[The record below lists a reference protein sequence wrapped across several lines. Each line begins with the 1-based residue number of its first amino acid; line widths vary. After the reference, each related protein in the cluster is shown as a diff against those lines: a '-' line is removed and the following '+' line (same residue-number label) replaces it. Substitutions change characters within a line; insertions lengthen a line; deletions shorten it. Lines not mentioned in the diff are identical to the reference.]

1 MGNYCSLKQKDGG
14 GGSDEYLQKA
24 RYKKNQRKAD
34 KSTNVI
40 SVPKKGKRQTAVSAV
55 GITTATNS
63 SKAAVASKC
72 NVGGVTFI
80 IPRIEQPENQSTAAT
95 VIYKPFEPNN
105 ISSFIDKTPEKCFT
119 FILPDEL
126 KNVSTETKKLLLGV
140 FEKTANSANQKT
152 NKIIVYIC
160 VPDNK
165 GFPDERQSLYQTV
178 LPAIRSKCTKIG
190 YELHVVDLYCELW
203 QRQEYGQLDTAVR
216 LSELRR
222 QNRVGHVVPIVFV
235 DDSLGPPVLPHVM
248 TKQDFDLAR
257 TKTPDA
263 SKLIEKWYTLDAQK
277 NHYELRN
284 EMMFETTFETQE
296 ADEKLWHDEKVQ
308 LQIALMKAFD
318 SKSLRSGYVE
328 QVLQQEVRNEI
339 ILNSELAKRSVWIIN
354 NYDVVSGNKCKTT
367 AVESKKRLEQL
378 SKQLKNELL
387 ETNIIFYE
395 TANAPE
401 FLKKIESV
409 LTTIIE
415 YVDKEREKQEPTYG
429 VSGLL
434 LEELKIQTWFGYNA
448 AKRAVRRDEAMERAK
463 KYLTDAD
470 AGYPLILY
478 GPSGSGKTTA
488 MAAITKHCHLWNQNS
503 AVVVRFANASAYS
516 SSLEQTLN
524 SLVVQL
530 NLLDSGKS
538 IWFKHDVQLY
548 SKQITRL
555 LGSIGSKR
563 PVTLIVDGVDRFKN
577 CLVDWI
583 PQSLPNNVKIVV
595 SASEP
600 SAHLNRL
607 RQTIKTPDSYIRI
620 GNMTDEQINSL
631 SSATIIRPIGGSGG
645 ETSKTNGKM
654 VAAKTPLEIQVSSLC
669 SKIRNSKQPPSS
681 EKWVE
686 AIFDNVESYLGK
698 DKVSSVI
705 GHMCATR
712 YGLLDSELI
721 ELLSSE
727 NEFRASDLSVAVI
740 SPPAGLFWAMFN
752 ELMSSF
758 LYWFKTDR
766 YATVRWK
773 NAVVAEV
780 ASRRYSES
788 ILRIKKKII
797 SYYDDQVVVVAEDD
811 SGKNSLPKRRKLD
824 ECTHLTDQAETI
836 KEFFSNFD
844 WVLEKLNNG
853 SVLQLLD
860 DLSAH
865 AQEPQA
871 RFLRDFL
878 SSAMPAMMDNGNQ
891 LFSQM
896 SLYQP
901 AADRYPALI
910 NAPPFPTLMPL
921 VLTDAAIAASQLSE
935 STAQQSDGA
944 GTAGKFD
951 LVKRFNDD
959 ANYVIT
965 VSTGRKEISVWD
977 VHTCMRVRTLKG
989 ILHPTAL
996 KLIDNQRCIVLCERK
1011 LIVINLA
1018 TGKVISKLKGV
1029 MNQNMPYF
1037 GLHSSTKI
1045 VALARSRMHV
1055 NLIDIETGTIEAY
1068 FKAGEDRFLN
1078 SLLVSGN
1085 GRVMVCGDET
1095 QKPFPL
1101 LVWNLTSRQLM
1112 YDLRIPFHEFVTRL
1126 AAITYEGHYVCCV
1139 AQEVDEPGPNFIV
1152 VYDLQSGTLFKK
1164 WKPGVNCVALDISSK
1179 DGCVLSGHE
1188 NGHICIWDLTTG
1200 NCRWTLS
1207 GHVAPVTSLRLDPAG
1222 GSFVSLDTHARDR
1235 TIKLWNVTTGQ
1246 LVSEFTPVNPIT
1258 AFEILPGGK
1267 FVVVASLGSAHP
1279 TVLQLRGPQ
1288 QSVDEQTTTTTI
1300 YGGETTLEVDLS
1312 LDFRD
1317 DAAAATTSTP
1327 VPVKTSAAVS
1337 R

>member
-1 MGNYCSLKQKDGG
+1 MGNYCSSKQKDGG

-24 RYKKNQRKAD
+24 RYKKNQKKAD
-34 KSTNVI
+34 KATNVI
-40 SVPKKGKRQTAVSAV
+40 SVPKKGKSQVAVSAV
-55 GITTATNS
+55 ATTTVTNS
-63 SKAAVASKC
+63 NKAAHASNC
-72 NVGGVTFI
+72 NVGGQPFI
-80 IPRIEQPENQSTAAT
+80 IPKIEQPDEQSTTAT
-95 VIYKPFEPNN
+95 TVCKPFEPNN
-105 ISSFIDKTPEKCFT
+105 ISTPIVDKTPEKCFT

-126 KNVSTETKKLLLGV
+126 KSVSTETKKLLLGV
-140 FEKTANSANQKT
+140 FEPTTNQKT
-152 NKIIVYIC
+152 NKIVVYIC
-160 VPDNK
+160 LPDNK
-165 GFPDERQSLYQTV
+165 GFPDERQCLYKSV
-178 LPAIRSKCTKIG
+178 LPEIRSKCTKIG
-190 YELHVVDLYCELW
+190 YELHVVDLHCDH
-203 QRQEYGQLDTAVR
+203 QQQEFGQLDNAVR
-216 LSELRR
+216 LAELRR
-222 QNRVGHVVPIVFV
+222 QNRVGHVVPVVFV
-235 DDSLGPPVLPHVM
+235 DDSLGPPVLPHEM
-248 TKQDFDLAR
+248 TRQDFDLAR

-277 NHYELRN
+277 NNFELRN

-308 LQIALMKAFD
+308 LQIALMKVFD
-318 SKSLRSGYVE
+318 SKSLRNGYVE
-328 QVLQQEVRNEI
+328 QVFQQEVYNEI
-339 ILNSELAKRSVWIIN
+339 MLNAELAKKSVWIIN
-354 NYDVVSGNKCKTT
+354 NYDVVPGHKCKTT

-378 SKQLKNELL
+378 SKQLKNELP

-395 TANAPE
+395 IANVTE
-401 FLKKIESV
+401 SIKKIGSVLMSIIESV
-409 LTTIIE
+409 
-415 YVDKEREKQEPTYG
+415 DKESEKQEPTYG
-429 VSGLL
+429 VSTVL
-434 LEELKIQTWFGYNA
+434 LEELRVQAWFGYNA
-448 AKRAVRRDEAMERAK
+448 AKRAIRRDEAMERAK

-470 AGYPLILY
+470 AAYPLILY
-478 GPSGSGKTTA
+478 GPSGSGKTTVI
-488 MAAITKHCHLWNQNS
+488 AAIAKQCHLWNQDA

-516 SSLEQTLN
+516 LSLEQTLN

-530 NLLDSGKS
+530 NLVDNGKCT
-538 IWFKHDVQLY
+538 WYKHDVQLY
-548 SKQITRL
+548 SEQITRL

-563 PVTLIVDGVDRFKN
+563 PVTLIVDGFDRFEN
-577 CLVDWI
+577 DLVDWI

-595 SASEP
+595 SVSEP
-600 SAHLNRL
+600 SEHLNRL
-607 RQTIKTPDSYIRI
+607 RQTIKTIDSYIRI
-620 GNMTDEQINSL
+620 ANMTDEQIDSL
-631 SSATIIRPIGGSGG
+631 LSAPIIRPIGGVGG
-645 ETSKTNGKM
+645 GSETTKTDRKT
-654 VAAKTPLEIQVSSLC
+654 VTAKTPLELQASLLC

-686 AIFDNVESYLGK
+686 AIFDNIESHLGK

-712 YGLLDSELI
+712 YGLLDSELV

-727 NEFRASDLSVAVI
+727 NEFRASDLSVTGI
-740 SPPAGLFWAMFN
+740 PTSAGIFWATFN

-773 NAVVAEV
+773 NVVVAEA
-780 ASRRYSES
+780 ASRRYSTS
-788 ILRIKKKII
+788 IRRINKKIL
-797 SYYDDQVVVVAEDD
+797 SYYEDQVVSDD
-811 SGKNSLPKRRKLD
+811 DCGKKSLLKRRKLD
-824 ECTHLTDQAETI
+824 ESTHLMDRAETI
-836 KEFFSNFD
+836 KQFFSDLD
-844 WVLEKLNNG
+844 WVLEKLNHG
-853 SVLQLLD
+853 TVLQLLD
-860 DLSAH
+860 ELSAH
-865 AQEPQA
+865 AQEPEA

-878 SSAMPAMMDNGNQ
+878 SSAMPAVMNNGNQ
-891 LFSQM
+891 LYSQM

-901 AADRYPALI
+901 VADRYRDLI
-910 NAPPFPTLMPL
+910 NAPPFATLMPL
-921 VLTDAAIAASQLSE
+921 VPVNAATQSLESAASV
-935 STAQQSDGA
+935 SDSPDTTGR
-944 GTAGKFD
+944 FD

-977 VHTCMRVRTLKG
+977 VHTCSRVRTLKG

-1037 GLHSSTKI
+1037 GLHSSTKL

-1164 WKPGVNCVALDISSK
+1164 WKPGMNCVALDISSK

-1207 GHVAPVTSLRLDPAG
+1207 GHVAPVTSLRLDPTG

-1246 LVSEFTPVNPIT
+1246 LISEFTPANPIT

-1267 FVVVASLGSAHP
+1267 FVVVTSSGSAHP

-1288 QSVDEQTTTTTI
+1288 QSADEQTTTTTTTT
-1300 YGGETTLEVDLS
+1300 YGNETTLEVDLS

-1317 DAAAATTSTP
+1317 DVAAAAS
-1327 VPVKTSAAVS
+1327 VPTSAAVS

>member
-1 MGNYCSLKQKDGG
+1 MGNYCSSKQKDGG

-24 RYKKNQRKAD
+24 RYKKSQKKAD
-34 KSTNVI
+34 KATNVI
-40 SVPKKGKRQTAVSAV
+40 SVPKKGKSQVAVSVAA
-55 GITTATNS
+55 TTTVTNS
-63 SKAAVASKC
+63 TKAAHASNC
-72 NVGGVTFI
+72 NVGGVPFI
-80 IPRIEQPENQSTAAT
+80 IPKIEQPDEQSTT
-95 VIYKPFEPNN
+95 STIICKPFEPSN
-105 ISSFIDKTPEKCFT
+105 ISAAIDKTPEKCLPFT
-119 FILPDEL
+119 CILSDEL
-126 KNVSTETKKLLLGV
+126 KNVSIETKKLLLGV
-140 FEKTANSANQKT
+140 FEPTANQKI
-152 NKIIVYIC
+152 NKIVVYIC
-160 VPDNK
+160 LPDNK
-165 GFPDERQSLYQTV
+165 GFPDERQNLYKNV
-178 LPAIRSKCTKIG
+178 LPAIRSKCTEIG
-190 YELHVVDLYCELW
+190 YELHVVDLYCDH
-203 QRQEYGQLDTAVR
+203 QHQQEFGQLDNAVR
-216 LSELRR
+216 LAELRR
-222 QNRVGHVVPIVFV
+222 QNRFGHVVPVVFV
-235 DDSLGPPVLPHVM
+235 DDSLGPPVLPHEM

-257 TKTPDA
+257 IKTPDT

-277 NHYELRN
+277 NNFELRN

-296 ADEKLWHDEKVQ
+296 ADEKQWHDEKVQ
-308 LQIALMKAFD
+308 LQIALMKMFD
-318 SKSLRSGYVE
+318 SKSSQNGYDE
-328 QVLQQEVRNEI
+328 QVFQQEILNEI
-339 ILNSELAKRSVWIIN
+339 MLNAELAKRSVWIIN
-354 NYDVVSGNKCKTT
+354 NYDVISDHKCKTT
-367 AVESKKRLEQL
+367 AMESKKRLEQI
-378 SKQLKNELL
+378 SKQLKNELP

-395 TANAPE
+395 ISNATE
-401 FLKKIESV
+401 SIKKIGSV
-409 LTTIIE
+409 LMSIIE
-415 YVDKEREKQEPTYG
+415 SIDKESEKQEPTYG
-429 VSGLL
+429 ISVKL
-434 LEELKIQTWFGYNA
+434 LEELRIQAWFGYNA

-463 KYLTDAD
+463 KYLTNAD
-470 AGYPLILY
+470 AAYPLILY
-478 GPSGSGKTTA
+478 GPSGSGKTTV
-488 MAAITKHCHLWNQNS
+488 MAAIAKQCYLWNKN
-503 AVVVRFANASAYS
+503 AVVMVRFANASANS
-516 SSLEQTLN
+516 SSLEQTLH

-530 NLLDSGKS
+530 NLVDSGKCT
-538 IWFKHDVQLY
+538 WYKHDVQLY
-548 SKQITRL
+548 SEQITRL
-555 LGSIGSKR
+555 LSSIGSKW
-563 PVTLIVDGVDRFKN
+563 PVALIVDGLDRFEN
-577 CLVDWI
+577 DFVDWI
-583 PQSLPNNVKIVV
+583 PQSLPNNVKIIV

-600 SAHLNRL
+600 STHLNRL
-607 RQTIKTPDSYIRI
+607 YQTIKTTDSYIRI
-620 GNMTDEQINSL
+620 ADLTDEQINSL
-631 SSATIIRPIGGSGG
+631 LSVAIIRPIGGIGSSG
-645 ETSKTNGKM
+645 ETTKIDCKT
-654 VAAKTPLEIQVSSLC
+654 VIIKTPLEFQVSLLC
-669 SKIRNSKQPPSS
+669 SKIRNSKQPSSS

-686 AIFDNVESYLGK
+686 AIFDNIESHLGK
-698 DKVSSVI
+698 DKVSTVI

-712 YGLLDSELI
+712 YGLLDSELV

-727 NEFRASDLSVAVI
+727 NEFRNPDLSVTAI
-740 SPPAGLFWAMFN
+740 PTSAGLFWAMFN

-766 YATVRWK
+766 YATTRWK

-780 ASRRYSES
+780 ASRRYSTS
-788 ILRIKKKII
+788 IQRINKKILL
-797 SYYDDQVVVVAEDD
+797 YFEDQVVSKDD
-811 SGKNSLPKRRKLD
+811 CGKKSLPKRRKLD

-836 KEFFSNFD
+836 KQFFSNLD
-844 WVLEKLNNG
+844 WVLEKLNHG
-853 SVLQLLD
+853 TVLQLLD
-860 DLSAH
+860 ELSVH
-865 AQEPQA
+865 AQEPEA

-878 SSAMPAMMDNGNQ
+878 SSAMPAVMDNGYQ

-901 AADRYPALI
+901 MADRYRALI

-921 VLTDAAIAASQLSE
+921 VPVDAATQLLE
-935 STAQQSDGA
+935 STVPLSDSLDATGR
-944 GTAGKFD
+944 FD

-965 VSTGRKEISVWD
+965 VSTGQKEISVWD
-977 VHTCMRVRTLKG
+977 VHTCSRVRTLKG

-1037 GLHSSTKI
+1037 GLHSSTKL

-1112 YDLRIPFHEFVTRL
+1112 YDLRIPFHEFITRL

-1207 GHVAPVTSLRLDPAG
+1207 GHVAPVTSLRLDPTG
-1222 GSFVSLDTHARDR
+1222 GTFVSLDTHARDR

-1246 LVSEFTPVNPIT
+1246 LVSEYTPTNPIT
-1258 AFEILPGGK
+1258 AFEILPGGE
-1267 FVVVASLGSAHP
+1267 FVVVASSGSAHP

-1288 QSVDEQTTTTTI
+1288 QSADVQTTTTTTTT
-1300 YGGETTLEVDLS
+1300 YGDETTLEVDLS

-1317 DAAAATTSTP
+1317 EVAAAAPAS
-1327 VPVKTSAAVS
+1327 TSAAVS

>member
-1 MGNYCSLKQKDGG
+1 MGNYCSSKQKD

-34 KSTNVI
+34 KSTHVF
-40 SVPKKGKRQTAVSAV
+40 SVPKKGKKHPAVPAVTTTA
-55 GITTATNS
+55 ATNS
-63 SKAAVASKC
+63 SKVAVSSNC

-80 IPRIEQPENQSTAAT
+80 IPRIEYPGEQSTAST
-95 VIYKPFEPNN
+95 IICKPFDPNN
-105 ISSFIDKTPEKCFT
+105 ISSSIVEKTPEKCFS

-140 FEKTANSANQKT
+140 FEPTANQKT
-152 NKIIVYIC
+152 NKIVVYIC
-160 VPDNK
+160 VPENK
-165 GFPDERQSLYQTV
+165 GFSDERQILYKSV
-178 LPAIRSKCTKIG
+178 LPEIRSKCTNIG
-190 YELHVVDLYCELW
+190 YELHVVDLCCDH
-203 QRQEYGQLDTAVR
+203 QQQQECGQLDTAVR
-216 LSELRR
+216 LAELRR
-222 QNRVGHVVPIVFV
+222 QNRVGHVVPVVFV

-257 TKTPDA
+257 NKTPDA

-308 LQIALMKAFD
+308 LQIALMKSFD

-328 QVLQQEVRNEI
+328 QVFQQEVRNEI
-339 ILNSELAKRSVWIIN
+339 ILNAELAKRSMWIIN

-367 AVESKKRLEQL
+367 AVETKKRLEQL
-378 SKQLKNELL
+378 SKQLKNELP

-395 TANAPE
+395 NANAAE
-401 FLKKIESV
+401 SLKKIGTI

-415 YVDKEREKQEPTYG
+415 SVDKEREKQEPKYG

-434 LEELKIQTWFGYNA
+434 LEELRIQAWFGYNA

-463 KYLTDAD
+463 KYLTDPNA
-470 AGYPLILY
+470 AYPLILF
-478 GPSGSGKTTA
+478 GPSGSGKTTV
-488 MAAITKHCHLWNQNS
+488 MASIAKHCHLWNQDA

-530 NLLDSGKS
+530 NLVDSGKCT
-538 IWFKHDVQLY
+538 WFKHDVQLY
-548 SKQITRL
+548 TEQITRL

-563 PVTLIVDGVDRFKN
+563 PVTLIVDGIDRFEN
-577 CLVDWI
+577 DLVDWI

-595 SASEP
+595 SALEP
-600 SAHLNRL
+600 STHLNQL
-607 RQTIKTPDSYIRI
+607 HQTIKSTDSYIRI
-620 GNMTDEQINSL
+620 ANMTDEQIDTLL
-631 SSATIIRPIGGSGG
+631 SAAIIRPIGCGGS
-645 ETSKTNGKM
+645 EMTKT
-654 VAAKTPLEIQVSSLC
+654 VAAKTPLELQVSSLC
-669 SKIRNSKQPPSS
+669 SKIRNSKLPPSS

-686 AIFDNVESYLGK
+686 AIFDNIELHLGK

-705 GHMCATR
+705 GHMCSTR
-712 YGLLDSELI
+712 YGLLDSELV

-727 NEFRASDLSVAVI
+727 NEFRSSDLSVTVT
-740 SPPAGLFWAMFN
+740 SSSAGLFWAIFN

-773 NAVVAEV
+773 NAVVAEA
-780 ASRRYSES
+780 ASRRYNAC
-788 ILRIKKKII
+788 IQRINKKLV
-797 SYYDDQVVVVAEDD
+797 SYYDDQVAAVGDD
-811 SGKNSLPKRRKLD
+811 NNGNKSLPKRRKLD
-824 ECTHLTDQAETI
+824 ECTHLTDRAETI
-836 KEFFSNFD
+836 KEFFTNFD
-844 WVLEKLNNG
+844 WVFEKLNNG

-860 DLSAH
+860 ELSAH
-865 AQEPQA
+865 AQEPEA

-878 SSAMPAMMDNGNQ
+878 SFAMPALMNNGNQ

-901 AADRYPALI
+901 AADRYRALI

-921 VLTDAAIAASQLSE
+921 VPTNAATAQLSE
-935 STAQQSDGA
+935 TAATLSEGA
-944 GTAGKFD
+944 GAEGKFD

-959 ANYVIT
+959 ADYVIT
-965 VSTGRKEISVWD
+965 VSTERKEISVWD

-1037 GLHSSTKI
+1037 GLHSSTKL

-1112 YDLRIPFHEFVTRL
+1112 YDLRIPCHEFVTRL

-1200 NCRWTLS
+1200 NCRWTLN
-1207 GHVAPVTSLRLDPAG
+1207 GHFAPVTSLRLDPGG

-1246 LVSEFTPVNPIT
+1246 LVSEFTPTNPIT
-1258 AFEILPGGK
+1258 AFEILPGGE
-1267 FVVVASLGSAHP
+1267 FVVVTSSGSAHP

-1288 QSVDEQTTTTTI
+1288 QSADEQTTATTTTT

-1317 DAAAATTSTP
+1317 DAAAASAP
-1327 VPVKTSAAVS
+1327 VPTSAAVS

>member
-1 MGNYCSLKQKDGG
+1 MGNYCSSKQKDSG
-14 GGSDEYLQKA
+14 GGSDEYLHKA

-40 SVPKKGKRQTAVSAV
+40 SVPKKGKKHATVPAAATTA
-55 GITTATNS
+55 ATNS
-63 SKAAVASKC
+63 SKVAVSSNC

-80 IPRIEQPENQSTAAT
+80 IPRIEQPEDQSTATT
-95 VIYKPFEPNN
+95 VVCKPFEPNN
-105 ISSFIDKTPEKCFT
+105 ISSSTDKTPEKCFA

-126 KNVSTETKKLLLGV
+126 KSVSTETKKLLLGV
-140 FEKTANSANQKT
+140 FEPTANQKT
-152 NKIIVYIC
+152 NKIVVYIC

-165 GFPDERQSLYQTV
+165 GFPDERQILYKSV
-178 LPAIRSKCTKIG
+178 LPEIRSKCTKIG
-190 YELHVVDLYCELW
+190 YELHVVDLYCDH
-203 QRQEYGQLDTAVR
+203 QQQQEYGQLDTPVR
-216 LSELRR
+216 LAELRR
-222 QNRVGHVVPIVFV
+222 QNRVGHVVPVVFV

-248 TKQDFDLAR
+248 TRQDFDLAR
-257 TKTPDA
+257 NKTPDA

-318 SKSLRSGYVE
+318 SKSSRNGYVE
-328 QVLQQEVRNEI
+328 QVFQQEVRNEI
-339 ILNSELAKRSVWIIN
+339 ILNAELAKRSVWIIN
-354 NYDVVSGNKCKTT
+354 NYDVVSGHKCKTT
-367 AVESKKRLEQL
+367 SVETKKRLEQL
-378 SKQLKNELL
+378 SKQLKNELP
-387 ETNIIFYE
+387 ETSIIFYE
-395 TANAPE
+395 TANAAE
-401 FLKKIESV
+401 SLKKVASV
-409 LTTIIE
+409 ITTIVE
-415 YVDKEREKQEPTYG
+415 SVDKEREKQEPTYG
-429 VSGLL
+429 VSGIL
-434 LEELKIQTWFGYNA
+434 LEELRIQAWFGYNA
-448 AKRAVRRDEAMERAK
+448 AKRAVRRDDVMERAK

-478 GPSGSGKTTA
+478 GPSGSGKTTV
-488 MAAITKHCHLWNQNS
+488 MASIAKHCHVWNQDA
-503 AVVVRFANASAYS
+503 AVVMRFANASAHS
-516 SSLEQTLN
+516 SSLGQTLN

-530 NLLDSGKS
+530 NLIDSGKCT
-538 IWFKHDVQLY
+538 WFKHDVQLY
-548 SKQITRL
+548 SEQIIRL
-555 LGSIGSKR
+555 LGSVGSKR
-563 PVTLIVDGVDRFKN
+563 PVTLIVDGIDRFEN
-577 CLVDWI
+577 DLVDWI

-600 SAHLNRL
+600 SPHLNRL
-607 RQTIKTPDSYIRI
+607 RQTIKSTDSYIRI
-620 GNMTDEQINSL
+620 ANMTDEQIDSL
-631 SSATIIRPIGGSGG
+631 LSTAIIRPIGGGG
-645 ETSKTNGKM
+645 SETIKTDAKM
-654 VAAKTPLEIQVSSLC
+654 VAAKTPLELHVSSLL
-669 SKIRNSKQPPSS
+669 SKIRNSKQPPSA

-686 AIFDNVESYLGK
+686 AIFDNVESHLGK

-712 YGLLDSELI
+712 YGLLDSELV

-727 NEFRASDLSVAVI
+727 NEFRSSDLSVVAI
-740 SPPAGLFWAMFN
+740 SSSAGLFWAMFN

-773 NAVVAEV
+773 NAAVAE
-780 ASRRYSES
+780 AAGRRYSAC
-788 ILRIKKKII
+788 IQRINKKML
-797 SYYDDQVVVVAEDD
+797 SYYNDQVMSVAEDD
-811 SGKNSLPKRRKLD
+811 SGKKNLTKRRKLD

-836 KEFFSNFD
+836 KEFFSDLD

-860 DLSAH
+860 ELSVH

-871 RFLRDFL
+871 SFLRDFL
-878 SSAMPAMMDNGNQ
+878 SSAMPAVMDNGNQ
-891 LFSQM
+891 LYSQM

-901 AADRYPALI
+901 AADRYRALME
-910 NAPPFPTLMPL
+910 APPFPTLMPL
-921 VLTDAAIAASQLSE
+921 VPKDAATAAAQLSE
-935 STAQQSDGA
+935 SVDGA
-944 GTAGKFD
+944 GATDRFD

-989 ILHPTAL
+989 ILHPTAM
-996 KLIDNQRCIVLCERK
+996 KLIDNERCIVLCERK

-1037 GLHSSTKI
+1037 GLHSSTKL

-1246 LVSEFTPVNPIT
+1246 LVSEFTPANPIT
-1258 AFEILPGGK
+1258 AFEILPGGE
-1267 FVVVASLGSAHP
+1267 FVVVASSGSAHP

-1288 QSVDEQTTTTTI
+1288 QSANEQTATTNT

-1317 DAAAATTSTP
+1317 DAAAAAAAASAP
-1327 VPVKTSAAVS
+1327 VPTSAAVS

>member
-1 MGNYCSLKQKDGG
+1 MGNYCSSKQKDGG

-24 RYKKNQRKAD
+24 RYKKTQRKAD

-40 SVPKKGKRQTAVSAV
+40 SVPKKGKRHPAASAV
-55 GITTATNS
+55 GTTTATNS
-63 SKAAVASKC
+63 SKAAVASNC
-72 NVGGVTFI
+72 NVAGVTFI
-80 IPRIEQPENQSTAAT
+80 IPRIEQPDDQSTAAT
-95 VIYKPFEPNN
+95 IVCKPFEPNN
-105 ISSFIDKTPEKCFT
+105 ISSSIDKTPEKCFA

-126 KNVSTETKKLLLGV
+126 KDVSTETKKLLLGV
-140 FEKTANSANQKT
+140 FESTANQKT

-165 GFPDERQSLYQTV
+165 GFPDERQSLYNTV

-190 YELHVVDLYCELW
+190 YELHVVDLYCDH
-203 QRQEYGQLDTAVR
+203 QQQQEYGQLDTAVR
-216 LSELRR
+216 LAELRR

-257 TKTPDA
+257 SKAPDA

-308 LQIALMKAFD
+308 LQIALMKTFD

-328 QVLQQEVRNEI
+328 QVFQQEVRNEI

-354 NYDVVSGNKCKTT
+354 NYDVVSGHKCKTT
-367 AVESKKRLEQL
+367 AVETKKRLEQL
-378 SKQLKNELL
+378 SKQLKNELP

-401 FLKKIESV
+401 FLKKIGSV
-409 LTTIIE
+409 LTTIVE
-415 YVDKEREKQEPTYG
+415 SVDKEREKQEPTYG
-429 VSGLL
+429 VSQLL
-434 LEELKIQTWFGYNA
+434 LEELRIQAWFGYNA
-448 AKRAVRRDEAMERAK
+448 AKRAVRRDDAMERAK
-463 KYLTDAD
+463 KYLMDAD

-478 GPSGSGKTTA
+478 GPSGSGKTTV
-488 MAAITKHCHLWNQNS
+488 MAAITKHCHLWNQDS

-516 SSLEQTLN
+516 SSLEQALH

-530 NLLDSGKS
+530 NLLDSGKC

-548 SKQITRL
+548 SEQIIRL

-563 PVTLIVDGVDRFKN
+563 PVTLIVDGVDRFEN
-577 CLVDWI
+577 NLVDWI

-600 SAHLNRL
+600 SVHLNRL

-620 GNMTDEQINSL
+620 ANMTDEQIDSL
-631 SSATIIRPIGGSGG
+631 LSAAIIRPIGGGG
-645 ETSKTNGKM
+645 AETNKTDGKL
-654 VAAKTPLEIQVSSLC
+654 VAAKTPLEIQVSLLC
-669 SKIRNSKQPPSS
+669 SKIRNSKQPPSP

-686 AIFDNVESYLGK
+686 AIFDNVESHLGK

-712 YGLLDSELI
+712 YGLLDSELV

-727 NEFRASDLSVAVI
+727 NEFRVSDLSVAVI

-773 NAVVAEV
+773 NAVVAE
-780 ASRRYSES
+780 AAGRRYSES
-788 ILRIKKKII
+788 TRRINKKII
-797 SYYDDQVVVVAEDD
+797 SYYDDQVVAVTEGD
-811 SGKNSLPKRRKLD
+811 SDKKSLPKRRKLD
-824 ECTHLTDQAETI
+824 ECIHLTDPAETI
-836 KEFFSNFD
+836 KEFFSDLD

-860 DLSAH
+860 ELSAH
-865 AQEPQA
+865 AQDPQA

-878 SSAMPAMMDNGNQ
+878 SSAMPAVMDNGNQ

-901 AADRYPALI
+901 AADRYRALMD
-910 NAPPFPTLMPL
+910 APPFPTLMPL
-921 VLTDAAIAASQLSE
+921 VLTDAATTASQLSE
-935 STAQQSDGA
+935 STAQLSDGA
-944 GTAGKFD
+944 GAAGKFD

-1037 GLHSSTKI
+1037 GLHSSSKI

-1164 WKPGVNCVALDISSK
+1164 WKPGMNCVALDISSK

-1258 AFEILPGGK
+1258 AFEILPGGE

-1288 QSVDEQTTTTTI
+1288 QSADEQTTTTT

-1317 DAAAATTSTP
+1317 DAAAASAPAP
-1327 VPVKTSAAVS
+1327 VPTSAAVS